1 MTWEPT
7 WKALPTH
14 SWVASHRGRDSPKRV
29 AKSVHTSL
37 AYELSAF
44 QFLMNLTH
52 SQGQQWSQG
61 CLWYECTRFVFDPF
75 NKILTGRSLDYF
87 ERRIGPYLPDPDEV
101 QCPPITGRLGQ
112 VVESGGKRQMGR
124 R

>member
-1 MTWEPT
+1 
-7 WKALPTH
+7 
-14 SWVASHRGRDSPKRV
+14 
-29 AKSVHTSL
+29 
-37 AYELSAF
+37 
-44 QFLMNLTH
+44 MNLTH